1 MIRPRHAKINFMFQ
15 IKLSNYAI
23 RVLILSFP
31 KIKSLFMLI
40 SANLKPNHEIRCTS
54 KHLRREMAILDR
66 IKKSQIA

>member
-1 MIRPRHAKINFMFQ
+1 MIRPRHAKINFIFQ

-40 SANLKPNHEIRCTS
+40 SAKLKP
-54 KHLRREMAILDR
+54 
-66 IKKSQIA
+66 KSWDKMHQ